1 MTRIVVLCLTTNNS
15 NNMQT
20 LKKGSKG
27 EEVRLLQNILHLY
40 VDGIFGPLTEEA
52 VMDFQKEN
60 KLTPDG
66 IVGPKTW
73 EALLKG
79 KTAFNAA
86 IQTKTTKRTINEI
99 IVHCTASKEGVNQTV
114 ESIRNY
120 HVNVLHWSDIAYHF
134 VVYLD
139 GSIHAGRPVDRVGG
153 HTKGH
158 NTHSIGVVYVGGLDK
173 NGKAKDT
180 RTPQQKEALLKLIR
194 QLKKDYPKAT
204 VHGHREFA
212 NKACPCFDAK
222 SEYKDV

>member
-1 MTRIVVLCLTTNNS
+1 MTTIKR
-15 NNMQT
+15 
-20 LKKGSKG
+20 GSK
-27 EEVRLLQNILHLY
+27 EKELIKKLQELLHLH

-52 VMDFQKEN
+52 VKQFQKEHG
-60 KLTPDG
+60 LEVDG

-73 EALLKG
+73 SILTGGASIEAVLK
-79 KTAFNAA
+79 
-86 IQTKTTKRTINEI
+86 TKTTKRIITEI

-114 ESIRNY
+114 ESIRKF
-120 HVNVLHWSDIAYHF
+120 HTKPVSQGGRGWSDIAYHF

-139 GSIHAGRPVDRVGG
+139 GSVHAGRPVDRIGG
-153 HTKGH
+153 HCLNH

-180 RTPQQKEALLKLIR
+180 RTPEQKEGLLKLIK

>member
-1 MTRIVVLCLTTNNS
+1 MTTIKR
-15 NNMQT
+15 
-20 LKKGSKG
+20 GSK
-27 EEVRLLQNILHLY
+27 EKELIKKLQELLHLH

-52 VMDFQKEN
+52 VKQFQKEHG
-60 KLTPDG
+60 LEVDG

-73 EALLKG
+73 SILTGGASIEAVLK
-79 KTAFNAA
+79 
-86 IQTKTTKRTINEI
+86 TKTTKRTINEI

-114 ESIRNY
+114 ESIRKF
-120 HVNVLHWSDIAYHF
+120 HTKPVSQGGRGWSDIAYHF

-139 GSIHAGRPVDRVGG
+139 GSVHAGRPVDRIGG
-153 HTKGH
+153 HCLNH
-158 NTHSIGVVYVGGLDK
+158 NTYSIGVVYVGGLDK

-180 RTPQQKEALLKLIR
+180 RTPEQKEGLLKLIK

>member
-1 MTRIVVLCLTTNNS
+1 MTTIKR
-15 NNMQT
+15 
-20 LKKGSKG
+20 GSK
-27 EEVRLLQNILHLY
+27 EKELIKKLQELLHLH

-52 VMDFQKEN
+52 VKQFQKEHG
-60 KLTPDG
+60 LEVDG

-73 EALLKG
+73 SVLTGGASIEAVLK
-79 KTAFNAA
+79 
-86 IQTKTTKRTINEI
+86 TKTTKRTINEI

-114 ESIRNY
+114 ESIRKF
-120 HVNVLHWSDIAYHF
+120 HTKPVSQGGRGWSDIAYHF

-139 GSIHAGRPVDRVGG
+139 GSVHAGRPVDRIGG
-153 HTKGH
+153 HCLNH

-180 RTPQQKEALLKLIR
+180 RTPAQKEGLLKLIK

>member
-1 MTRIVVLCLTTNNS
+1 MTTIKR
-15 NNMQT
+15 
-20 LKKGSKG
+20 GSK
-27 EEVRLLQNILHLY
+27 EKELIKKLQELLHLH

-52 VMDFQKEN
+52 VKQFQKEHG
-60 KLTPDG
+60 LEVDG

-73 EALLKG
+73 SVLTGGASIEAVLK
-79 KTAFNAA
+79 
-86 IQTKTTKRTINEI
+86 TKTTKRIINEI

-114 ESIRNY
+114 ESIRKF
-120 HVNVLHWSDIAYHF
+120 HTKPVSQGGRGWSDIAYHF

-139 GSIHAGRPVDRVGG
+139 GSVHAGRPVDRIGG
-153 HTKGH
+153 HCLNH

-180 RTPQQKEALLKLIR
+180 RTPEQKEGLLKLIK